1 MNLPASPNPI
11 LPPATTNL
19 SSMIVINAVTA
30 DLFKDRIGN
39 IPFYDAKVGKNW
51 DLGNRTAIDF
61 VSVIERKFAKNNKYH
76 GFFDPESYHIAPRTL
91 QKFVDG
97 LIGFDEMVKAFV
109 DNACI
114 EANEVGRGS
123 LTLGHLVMVHYKTQ
137 DDAEDAGRF
146 LAVLVGDQ
154 GGFEFDSDLQ
164 PVDLKSI
171 NTSELRH
178 AAMFDLTL
186 FKETYP
192 INDGDA
198 YLKFIAGKSKS
209 AFLQEAFGCGNYIPN
224 KFSVEQVNKAVL
236 DFLDDPII
244 PGERRLKILSEV
256 TAYLEVAAKKKTA
269 VSIDQLQQVI
279 NKSLPVESEK
289 IDQFSDF
296 VNLGDYTISDRFQ
309 PTRQSA
315 ALLKSVDIADPNGKF
330 KCSVSLEAIGF
341 DGFDDGKTI
350 KVDDNLESITLP
362 LTPQASAIIRQILCE
377 NSAGKD

>member
-1 MNLPASPNPI
+1 MNLPVSPNPVASQ
-11 LPPATTNL
+11 PHANL
-19 SSMIVINAVTA
+19 SSLIVINAVTA
-30 DLFKDRIGN
+30 DLFKDNIGN
-39 IPFYDAKVGKNW
+39 IPFYDARIGKNW
-51 DLGNRTAIDF
+51 NLENRTAIDF

-91 QKFVDG
+91 QQFVDNS
-97 LIGFDEMVKAFV
+97 IGFDDMVKAFV
-109 DNACI
+109 DNACV

-137 DDAEDAGRF
+137 NDVEDAGRF

-192 INDGDA
+192 ANDGDA

-244 PGERRLKILSEV
+244 PGARRLKILSEV
-256 TAYLEVAAKKKTA
+256 TTYLEVAAKKKVA
-269 VSIDQLQQVI
+269 VSIDQIQQVI
-279 NKSLPVESEK
+279 NKSLPPESDK
-289 IDQFSDF
+289 IDHFSGF
-296 VNLGDYTISDRFQ
+296 VNLGDYTISERFQ

-315 ALLKSVDIADPNGKF
+315 GLLKNVDIADPSGNF

-341 DGFDDGKTI
+341 DGSDDGKII
-350 KVDDNLESITLP
+350 KVDNNLESITFP
-362 LTPQASAIIRQILCE
+362 LTSQASAIIRQILCE
-377 NSAGKD
+377 GSAEEG